1 MEEFEHY
8 FHNHNIIFYYRYM
21 LRKSTKPKYKVICY
35 DTNTAKTV
43 VFEENIMF
51 NSLDE
56 VFMWMKT
63 NYPSLKNKNNE
74 YLFC

>member
-1 MEEFEHY
+1 
-8 FHNHNIIFYYRYM
+8 M

-56 VFMWMKT
+56 VFTWMKT

>member
-8 FHNHNIIFYYRYM
+8 FYDTYIIFYYRYM
-21 LRKSTKPKYKVICY
+21 LRKRTNPKYKVVCY

-43 VFEENIMF
+43 VFEENILF

-56 VFMWMKT
+56 VFTWMKC